1 MNQGLGA
8 YQDQTGTWQ
17 FSVWAPNADTV
28 SLVGVFN
35 NWDENQNP
43 MQKKCEWSLVDF
55 LEKSQGR

>member
-43 MQKKCEWSLVDF
+43 MQKNAN
-55 LEKSQGR
+55 GI